1 MITGEL
7 KNKIDGLWDIFASG
21 GLVNPLDVIEQI
33 TYLMFIHDLDE
44 TDNRRAKDGLAADV
58 VMGPI
63 ANDTI
68 FDTLGIMSSGY
79 LEPADALALLMIG
92 PEYTQVAIKTETAL
106 EHLHFIGSERI
117 EKISADQLKEEQ
129 EAFQEAFS
137 QGIERIMGE

>member
-1 MITGEL
+1 MSVHRFTRDVDWFGY
-7 KNKIDGLWDIFASG
+7 IF
-21 GLVNPLDVIEQI
+21 
-33 TYLMFIHDLDE
+33 
-44 TDNRRAKDGLAADV
+44 DNRRAKDGLAADV

-92 PEYTQVAIKTETAL
+92 PEYTQVAIKTQEAL
-106 EHLHFIGSERI
+106 ENLHFIGSERI